1 MTTQEEL
8 ELTNTAIRNC
18 LSAQSYTIAGRA
30 KQMAQYESL
39 CKRKDQLERRI
50 ADSGN
55 NGSMC
60 SLGQIVESS
69 P

>member
-1 MTTQEEL
+1 MTDQEEL
-8 ELTNTAIRNC
+8 ELTTAAIRNC
-18 LSAQSYTIAGRA
+18 LNAQSYTIAGRA

-39 CKRKDQLERRI
+39 TKRKDELTRRI
-50 ADSGN
+50 SDSGN

-60 SLGQIVESS
+60 SLGQIVEPS